1 MVCELTRSP
10 APALRS
16 PASGFR
22 PPSIPFTLPFPSLP
36 MSLATAP
43 LRRIKILEPLAP
55 NRSTAIVNGKTSGIL
70 NWNDIPYPSFY
81 RAYKE
86 LSTNYWIPDE
96 VDMKSDARQYP
107 HLSAREK
114 YAYDAIIGLLA
125 TLDSPQTRFIY
136 NVAEYVTDPAV
147 HANTAIIAQ
156 QEVIHNESYSY
167 VLASIASLPD
177 QNRVFELARTHPT
190 IVKRN
195 QPIMDAY
202 HTFMTH
208 KTAPNLVRALVQS
221 SILEGIN
228 FYSGFAYFYNLVR
241 QNKMTGTGKIISF
254 INRDELAHSKFISEV
269 IRAILGENPEL
280 QDDDFLAYVDRA
292 FRHAVDLE
300 SEWSQE
306 VLTGIDGIDV
316 SEMVGYVK
324 YRANKMLGML
334 GLPELYPGFGEN
346 TMPWIR
352 AYADNHTQTKTDFFE
367 LRNASYK
374 KTNLDNGFDDL

>member
-1 MVCELTRSP
+1 MPDLS
-10 APALRS
+10 
-16 PASGFR
+16 
-22 PPSIPFTLPFPSLP
+22 
-36 MSLATAP
+36 TAP
-43 LRRIKILEPLAP
+43 LRRIKILDPLSP
-55 NRSTAIVNGKTSGIL
+55 NRTTAIINGATSGIL

-86 LSTNYWIPDE
+86 LSTNFWIPDE
-96 VDMKSDARQYP
+96 VDMKGDAKQYP
-107 HLSAREK
+107 LLSEREK
-114 YAYDAIIGLLA
+114 YAYNAIIGLLA

-167 VLASIASLPD
+167 VLASITNLQE

-190 IVKRN
+190 IIRRN

-202 HTFMTH
+202 DTFMTG
-208 KTAPNLVRALVQS
+208 KTAPHLVRALIQS

-280 QDDDFLAYVDRA
+280 QTDALIDYTHAA
-292 FRHAVDLE
+292 FRHAVELE
-300 SEWSQE
+300 SEWSEE

-316 SEMVGYVK
+316 AEMVGYVK

-334 GLPELYPGFGEN
+334 GIPEMYPEFGDN

-352 AYADNHTQTKTDFFE
+352 AYADNFTQTKTDFFE
-367 LRNASYK
+367 MRNASYK
-374 KTNLDNGFDDL
+374 KTNQDNGFDDL

>member
-1 MVCELTRSP
+1 MAKDIQLTRIKV
-10 APALRS
+10 LD
-16 PASGFR
+16 
-22 PPSIPFTLPFPSLP
+22 
-36 MSLATAP
+36 P
-43 LRRIKILEPLAP
+43 LSP
-55 NRSTAIVNGKTSGIL
+55 NRTTAIINGTTSGIL

-96 VDMKSDARQYP
+96 VDMKGDARQYP
-107 HLSAREK
+107 LLSEREK

-136 NVAEYVTDPAV
+136 NVAEYITDPAV
-147 HANTAIIAQ
+147 HANVAIIAQ

-167 VLASIASLPD
+167 VLASITNLQE
-177 QNRVFELARTHPT
+177 QNRVFEFARTHPT
-190 IVKRN
+190 IIKRN
-195 QPIMDAY
+195 EPIMKAY
-202 HTFMTH
+202 DTFMAN
-208 KTAPNLVRALVQS
+208 KTAENLVRALIQS

-280 QDDDFLAYVDRA
+280 QTDALTEYTYAA
-292 FRHAVDLE
+292 FRHAVELE

-334 GLPELYPGFGEN
+334 GIPEMYQGYGEN
-346 TMPWIR
+346 TLPWIR
-352 AYADNHTQTKTDFFE
+352 AYADNFTQTKTDFFE
-367 LRNASYK
+367 MRNASYK
-374 KTNLDNGFDDL
+374 KTNIDNGFDDL